1 MVVDSIL
8 PHAEFGPNHHRKD
21 VPPFIIMNLL
31 HSFSY
36 FKIYLGNNPGK
47 IGAPKP
53 PKLPD
58 KPVLPYMHYSRKVWD
73 DVKQNHPE
81 LKTYEIARQ
90 IGKNWRDLPDRER
103 KIYENEYQREKQEYY
118 EKMNHYNRSAAYQ
131 QYLG

>member
-1 MVVDSIL
+1 MHFPWTVNT
-8 PHAEFGPNHHRKD
+8 GYK
-21 VPPFIIMNLL
+21 
-31 HSFSY
+31 FSLTE
-36 FKIYLGNNPGK
+36 KILGNNPGK

-73 DVKQNHPE
+73 EVKQNHPE

>member
-1 MVVDSIL
+1 
-8 PHAEFGPNHHRKD
+8 
-21 VPPFIIMNLL
+21 
-31 HSFSY
+31 
-36 FKIYLGNNPGK
+36 
-47 IGAPKP
+47 
-53 PKLPD
+53 
-58 KPVLPYMHYSRKVWD
+58 MHYSRKVWD

-118 EKMNHYNRSAAYQ
+118 EKMNHYNRSTAYQ

>member
-1 MVVDSIL
+1 
-8 PHAEFGPNHHRKD
+8 
-21 VPPFIIMNLL
+21 MNLSSESHTGQYGENDHREDAPL
-31 HSFSY
+31 LTSKPSTNIH
-36 FKIYLGNNPGK
+36 LGNNPGK

-73 DVKQNHPE
+73 EVKQNHPE

>member
-1 MVVDSIL
+1 M
-8 PHAEFGPNHHRKD
+8 
-21 VPPFIIMNLL
+21 
-31 HSFSY
+31 Y
-36 FKIYLGNNPGK
+36 KIHLGNNPGK

-73 DVKQNHPE
+73 EVKQNHPE

-131 QYLG
+131 QYLGEFQKFRLVVLVDKF